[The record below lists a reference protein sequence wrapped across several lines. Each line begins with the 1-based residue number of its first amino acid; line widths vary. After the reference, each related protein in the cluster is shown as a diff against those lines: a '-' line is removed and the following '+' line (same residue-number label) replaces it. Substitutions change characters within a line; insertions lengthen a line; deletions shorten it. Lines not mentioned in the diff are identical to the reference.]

1 MNDFKATI
9 SSGRTFIMGCA
20 MISILLFHQFFL
32 SEGPLWFFWGA
43 FHRFG
48 HWGVDIFLFVSGFG
62 IVHSLRKNSLKVYF
76 SNRLL
81 RLLPSCLIAGLV
93 FGTLHLFGIG
103 GMPVYETN
111 SLFLIFTSLW
121 LWYVFAILIYYAVAP
136 FALKGIDRWGG
147 WVFVAAELLFI
158 ACTYCLPTPPKD
170 AFLLVKRIPWVIQRF
185 PVFVLGMW
193 LATKRFGY
201 SLKVILPVAVCSIV
215 AAVLIRGCRGIGFIK
230 EDCSYLFVALSM
242 PAVCWFLGLC
252 KGWFDKLHI
261 AAPVEWLGKYSL
273 ELYIVQWPIF
283 NFVWDLFPSVP
294 KPLMLLLA
302 LMFACVFAYLLKLC
316 ADWVTRLVRNV

>member
-1 MNDFKATI
+1 MKETI
-9 SSGRTFIMGCA
+9 SKSRTFIMGCA

-32 SEGPLWFFWGA
+32 SDGPLRLFWGA

-93 FGTLHLFGIG
+93 FGILHLFGIG
-103 GMPVYETN
+103 GMPVYETD
-111 SLFLIFTSLW
+111 SLFLIFTCLW
-121 LWYVFAILIYYAVAP
+121 LWYIFAILIYYAAAP
-136 FALKGIDRWGG
+136 LVLKGIDRWGG

-158 ACTYCLPTPPKD
+158 VCSYCLPTPPKD
-170 AFLLVKRIPWVIQRF
+170 ASLLIKRIPWVIQRF

-193 LATKRFGY
+193 VATKRFGY

-215 AAVLIRGCRGIGFIK
+215 AAVLIRGCRGIGFVK

-261 AAPVEWLGKYSL
+261 ASPVEWFGKYSL
-273 ELYIVQWPIF
+273 ELYIVQEWVCD
-283 NFVWDLFPSVP
+283 FVWNYSPLRSE
-294 KPLMLLLA
+294 PLMFSFA
-302 LMFACVFAYLLKLC
+302 LIITFLFAYLLRIG
-316 ADWVTRLVRNV
+316 ADGVTRLVRNV